1 MPMDVCLVS
10 MPLADVERPSFAVG
24 LLTRALR
31 DRGHTVQGVYANLA
45 WLDEIGLDAWAFQQ
59 RGRPSDGLTDFVF
72 AAALYP
78 DHTPD
83 IAAFAALLQR
93 RNEQFAGF
101 APDDLVAALTT
112 LRARTVPFVQRVA
125 DTILAHDPKVVGCTS
140 VFEQHVAS
148 LAVLAE
154 VKRRAPGVVTMM
166 GGANCETVMGRATH
180 QTFAFVDV
188 VVSGEADHVVGPL
201 VDALLEHGPTVPPLA
216 VPDAVFVPGH
226 RHTGYP
232 AVPTGDGLPRA
243 SVRSMDEVSAP
254 DYDDY
259 FDALRASA
267 HAARIVPALV
277 FETSRGCWWGQKMHC
292 TFCGLNGGGMTYA
305 SKSPERVIDEIE
317 MLATRHRT
325 PRLLA
330 ADNILD
336 MAYFDDVL
344 PHLEKHADERTL
356 FFETKANLR
365 PEQLDQLRRAGVR
378 WIQPGIESLHTKV
391 LRLMR
396 KGSTAP
402 VNVRL
407 LRDCEQRGILVFWSI
422 IVGFPGEDDAWY
434 AEMADL
440 VPALTHLQPGGFVA
454 LRFDRYSPYF
464 NEREARGLSLR
475 PVAPMEHLHPVDAAT
490 RFDLSYYFEAEGEPE
505 RFGNL
510 LHAPID
516 DRPGAEALRQ
526 AMIGWRADRDAAATL
541 VATPTDDGGALVTD
555 TRSAAVNAETR
566 LTADA
571 WQVLQACD
579 ALLSARRLGAR
590 LAEDGLAPDRF
601 DAIVADLL
609 HRRFVVELDGK
620 LTPLALHAPV
630 AEMPNPL
637 QFPGGTVLSDDL
649 FAAE

>member
-1 MPMDVCLVS
+1 MDVCLVS
-10 MPLADVERPSFAVG
+10 MPLADVERPSFAIG
-24 LLTRALR
+24 LLSRSLR
-31 DRGHTVQGVYANLA
+31 DRGHDVRGVYANLA
-45 WLDEIGLDAWAFQQ
+45 WLDEVGLDAWAFQQ
-59 RGRPSDGLTDFVF
+59 RGRPSDGLTDFIF
-72 AAALYP
+72 AAALFR
-78 DHTPD
+78 DHD
-83 IAAFAALLQR
+83 ADVAGFVDLLQR
-93 RNEQFAGF
+93 RNEQFA
-101 APDDLVAALTT
+101 ALETPAIVRSVEV
-112 LRARTVPFVQRVA
+112 LRAKTLAFVERIA
-125 DTILAHDPKVVGCTS
+125 TDILATEPKVVGCTS

-148 LAVLAE
+148 LALLAE
-154 VKRRAPGVVTMM
+154 IKRRAPHVVTLL

-180 QTFAFVDV
+180 RTFSFVDV

-201 VDALLEHGPTVPPLA
+201 VDALLHHGPQVPPLA

-232 AVPTGDGLPRA
+232 TTSTGDGLPRA
-243 SVRSMDEVSAP
+243 SVRSMDDVSAP

-259 FDALRASA
+259 FAALRACG

-292 TFCGLNGGGMTYA
+292 TFCGLNGGGMSYA
-305 SKSPERVIDEIE
+305 SKSPQRVLDEIDELSI
-317 MLATRHRT
+317 RHRT

-336 MAYFDDVL
+336 MAYFDEVL
-344 PHLEKHADERTL
+344 PHLEARADERTL

-378 WIQPGIESLHTKV
+378 WIQPGVESLHTKV

-407 LRDCEQRGILVFWSI
+407 LRDCEQRGLIVFWSI
-422 IVGFPGEDDAWY
+422 IVGFPGEEDAWY

-464 NEREARGLSLR
+464 NEREARGLSLT
-475 PVAPMEHLHPVDAAT
+475 PVAPMQHVYPVDEAA
-490 RFDLSYYFEAEGEPE
+490 RFELSYYFEAAGTPE

-516 DRPGAEALRQ
+516 DRPGAERLRQ
-526 AMIGWRADRDAAATL
+526 AMVAWHADRERSARL
-541 VATPTDDGGALVTD
+541 VATPHESGGATVVDTRAVAMEPTCRLSTD
-555 TRSAAVNAETR
+555 TWT
-566 LTADA
+566 
-571 WQVLQACD
+571 VLRACD
-579 ALLSARRLGAR
+579 QLLSARRL
-590 LAEDGLAPDRF
+590 APTVASEGIDQQRF
-601 DAIVADLL
+601 DAAVADLVR
-609 HRRFVVELDGK
+609 RRFIVELDGK
-620 LTPLALHAPV
+620 LTPLVLTAPV
-630 AEMPNPL
+630 ADLPHPL
-637 QFPGGTVLSDDL
+637 QFPGGTILSDDL
-649 FAAE
+649 VAAE